1 MKRVLLTGSYNLA
14 GSHILHQLL
23 SYNVSVRAVVG
34 SREEAQILE
43 KQYPP
48 TTNPLLDFA
57 VVPPRDLAVPGA
69 YDDALN
75 GYPEPFDTVIHTVT
89 DDPPEEADCLSR
101 FINVETEGLLNFLR
115 SIRDVATGV
124 QRVIITTSLTP
135 FARWLV
141 DPQME
146 RDPRR
151 GSIGSISS
159 LPRAAEIDSDYVLA
173 TSQASDN
180 IVYEAVWK
188 WMKDSQARFDL
199 VTLTAPSIWGPQIR
213 PLENSAD
220 LEGGNRKV
228 WNIVRP
234 GGGEALEQAV
244 LPPYGIDYFT
254 DVRVSRL
261 TSILAS
267 LRILYPNSLF

>member
-1 MKRVLLTGSYNLA
+1 MKRVLLTGSYSLT

-43 KQYPP
+43 RQYPP
-48 TTNPLLDFA
+48 TTTPLLDFA
-57 VVPPRDLAVPGA
+57 VVPPKDLSIPGA

-75 GYPEPFDTVIHTVT
+75 EYPEPFDTVIHTIT
-89 DDPPEEADCLSR
+89 ADPSEEADCLSR
-101 FINVETEGLLNFLR
+101 FINLETESLINFLR
-115 SIRDVATGV
+115 SVQEVGSRV

-141 DPQME
+141 DPQSE

-151 GSIGSISS
+151 GSIVSTS
-159 LPRAAEIDSDYVLA
+159 PRVAEIDSEYVLA

-180 IVYEAVWK
+180 IVYDALWK
-188 WMKDSQARFDL
+188 WMKESHVRFDL
-199 VTLTAPSIWGPQIR
+199 VTLTAPSIWGPHIR
-213 PLENSAD
+213 QLENSAD

-228 WNIVRP
+228 WNIIKP
-234 GGGEALEQAV
+234 GGGEAFEQTV
-244 LPPYGIDYFT
+244 LPPYGIDFFT
-254 DVRVSRL
+254 DVRVSCACNVV
-261 TSILAS
+261 AS
-267 LRILYPNSLF
+267 SEYLD